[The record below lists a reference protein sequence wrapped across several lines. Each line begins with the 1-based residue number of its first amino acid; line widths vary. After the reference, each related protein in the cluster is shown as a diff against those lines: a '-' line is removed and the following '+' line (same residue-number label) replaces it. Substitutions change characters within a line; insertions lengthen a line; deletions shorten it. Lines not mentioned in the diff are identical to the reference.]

1 MGELGLRE
9 RKKLRTR
16 ETIATVALD
25 LFAERGYQQ
34 TTVAE
39 IAEAAEV
46 SKGTLF
52 AYFPSKEEIVFA
64 DTSPLRDQLCHELR
78 HRSKGLSAV
87 DTLRGFVADHMVA
100 PAPRELLRERL
111 IAENEQLRMHYR
123 ARLAEVEDALAEAIA
138 ADLGEPADGPRPR
151 FAAAAALSAISI
163 AKDQARS
170 VHGAT
175 SLAHAGGRGDRRGER
190 VPRGRAG
197 RDRRHPGPAA
207 DGLMEAAHEQ
217 RQHYGITF
225 ATLAVAAIVYAL
237 LQSLVAPAL
246 PAIQADLNASATGAT
261 WILTAYLLSAC
272 VATPIVG
279 RLGDMFGK
287 KKMLV
292 ITLWVLALG
301 TLLAALSS
309 TIALMTA
316 ARVMQ
321 GIGGAVFP
329 LAFSI
334 IRDEFPR
341 ERIAH
346 GIAMISALVGIGG
359 GLGIV
364 LSGPIVQHLNYHWLF
379 WLPLAAIVP
388 VAVITMV
395 MIPESPIRT
404 PGQGRLGRGRAA
416 RRLAGGAA
424 GRGQR
429 GAELG
434 LGVGGHAGPA
444 GGVRAGRGRLGG
456 RRVADGRAAGGH
468 DDAARPAGVGDEPVG
483 HADRLW
489 HVRVVRADPAVR
501 GDAEIDRL
509 RVWRLRH
516 RGGDV
521 PAAGH
526 DRHAAGGPGGGPHV
540 GDGGLARAAGAGRPA
555 ECVAWVQL
563 ALLHSQSWQ
572 IYTATFVMGLGIGLA
587 FASMVNVIVESVRP
601 DQTGVATGMN
611 VIFRNVGGAL
621 GGQISASILTAS
633 VVAGALPTAGRVRGR
648 VLAVGRDAAAGLRSG
663 VAGSEA
669 RRRAQRRPR
678 RAGTGAGRGLTQAP
692 AGRRASI
699 RSVHAST
706 LSMTRCVPL
715 QGSRASVSRTSS
727 AEAAT
732 ATWTTRYSSP
742 SGPPRTMKPAST
754 RPSMNAACS
763 SQPDCCSSGNL
774 RS

>member
-1 MGELGLRE
+1 
-9 RKKLRTR
+9 
-16 ETIATVALD
+16 
-25 LFAERGYQQ
+25 
-34 TTVAE
+34 
-39 IAEAAEV
+39 
-46 SKGTLF
+46 
-52 AYFPSKEEIVFA
+52 
-64 DTSPLRDQLCHELR
+64 
-78 HRSKGLSAV
+78 
-87 DTLRGFVADHMVA
+87 
-100 PAPRELLRERL
+100 
-111 IAENEQLRMHYR
+111 
-123 ARLAEVEDALAEAIA
+123 
-138 ADLGEPADGPRPR
+138 
-151 FAAAAALSAISI
+151 
-163 AKDQARS
+163 
-170 VHGAT
+170 
-175 SLAHAGGRGDRRGER
+175 
-190 VPRGRAG
+190 
-197 RDRRHPGPAA
+197 
-207 DGLMEAAHEQ
+207 MEAAHEH

-316 ARVMQ
+316 ARVIQ

-404 PGQGRLGRGRAA
+404 PGR
-416 RRLAGGAA
+416 
-424 GRGQR
+424 
-429 GAELG
+429 
-434 LGVGGHAGPA
+434 VDWA
-444 GGVRAGRGRLGG
+444 GGVLLAAWLVALLVAVSEGPSWGWTSALTLGLLRCRPRWPLVAWVAVESRMAEPLVDMTMLRDRPVWATNLSATLIGFGMFASFVLIPQFVEMPKSTGYGFGASVTEAGLFLLPATVGMLLVGPVAGRMSVTVGSRVPLALGG
-456 RRVADGRAAGGH
+456 LLSA
-468 DDAARPAGVGDEPVG
+468 
-483 HADRLW
+483 L
-489 HVRVVRADPAVR
+489 
-501 GDAEIDRL
+501 
-509 RVWRLRH
+509 
-516 RGGDV
+516 
-521 PAAGH
+521 
-526 DRHAAGGPGGGPHV
+526 
-540 GDGGLARAAGAGRPA
+540 
-555 ECVAWVQL
+555 AWVQL

-633 VVAGALPTAGRVRGR
+633 VVAAGAAHPGRVRGR
-648 VLAVGRDAAAGLRSG
+648 VLAVGRDAAARLRSG
-663 VAGSEA
+663 AAGAEA
-669 RRRAQRRPR
+669 RRRAQHRPR

-742 SGPPRTMKPAST
+742 SGPPGR
-754 RPSMNAACS
+754 
-763 SQPDCCSSGNL
+763 
-774 RS
+774 